1 MMGAAYTTII
11 SFILAA
17 VLAYAVVQKYY
28 PIQVEHRRIITLFLL
43 AILIFWGTTS
53 VTGISEN
60 YQLLLK
66 VVMVILFPVLLYPLK
81 FYHVNEI
88 EKIKEILHR
97 IMGRR

>member
-28 PIQVEHRRIITLFLL
+28 PLQVEHRRIITLFLL
-43 AILIFWGTTS
+43 AILIFWGAAS
-53 VTGISEN
+53 ITGISEN

-66 VVMVILFPVLLYPLK
+66 GVLVILFPVILYPLK
-81 FYHVNEI
+81 FYHVDEI
-88 EKIKEILHR
+88 NKMKEIINR
-97 IMGRR
+97 MMGRD